1 MHGNIYPKRKIGEL
15 FKIKERSRLT
25 PFKTKIMA
33 GYEVIKWGSTVNNYS
48 LISNK
53 SVFQYVGKKR
63 IRHILSREQQQKVYY
78 TQHTFLLLSDSKEYI
93 ISGYYIRNLEPL
105 K

>member
-1 MHGNIYPKRKIGEL
+1 MKVSEL
-15 FKIKERSRLT
+15 KVAALLNIKESTRLT
-25 PFKTKIMA
+25 PFKTEIVA
-33 GYEVIKWGSTVNNYS
+33 GHEVIKWGSTVNGSS

-53 SVFQYVGKKR
+53 SIFQYMGKKR
-63 IRHILSREQQQKVYY
+63 VEHVLSREQQQKVYY

-105 K
+105 KQN